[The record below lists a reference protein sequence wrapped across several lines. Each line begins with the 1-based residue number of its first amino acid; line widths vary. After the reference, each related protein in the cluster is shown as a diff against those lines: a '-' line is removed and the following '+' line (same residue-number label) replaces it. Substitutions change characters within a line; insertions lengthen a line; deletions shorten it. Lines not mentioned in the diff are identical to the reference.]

1 MVRMLKGIFG
11 IFVVIFVFSVLLVSF
26 GAVLVTCGA
35 MGPHEICRESSPDGE
50 YEVVLYQ
57 VGSTGWFFSPASAR
71 LKVLDG
77 KGRTVAKI
85 EFQINNDGTGVEKKN
100 IQGIRWYDDRV
111 EVDIRGWDDSDP
123 TTYNLA
129 W

>member
-11 IFVVIFVFSVLLVSF
+11 IFVAILVFSVLLVSF

-57 VGSTGWFFSPASAR
+57 VGSTFLFSPAKAR

-77 KGRTVAKI
+77 KGRTLAKI
-85 EFQINNDGTGVEKKN
+85 ELQVNNDGGNVEKEN
-100 IQGIRWYDDRV
+100 IEGIRWYDDRV

>member
-11 IFVVIFVFSVLLVSF
+11 IFVAIFVFSVLLVSC

-50 YEVVLYQ
+50 HKVVLYQ

-85 EFQINNDGTGVEKKN
+85 EFQINNDGGNVEKEN
-100 IQGIRWYDDRV
+100 IEGIRWYDDRV

>member
-11 IFVVIFVFSVLLVSF
+11 IFVAIFVFSVLLVSC
-26 GAVLVTCGA
+26 GAVMVTIGA

-77 KGRTVAKI
+77 KGRTLAKI
-85 EFQINNDGTGVEKKN
+85 EFQVNNDGGGVEKKN
-100 IQGIRWYDDRV
+100 IEGIRWYESYV
-111 EVDIRGWDDSDP
+111 EVDIRGWDDGSP
-123 TTYNLA
+123 TTYTLA